1 MRDNNDNFDDLDN
14 IVSNFLFLIVFCNLR
29 SPTPISETI
38 KERTKR
44 YCISHINHKVNT
56 IVKDVMH

>member
-1 MRDNNDNFDDLDN
+1 MRDNNDNFDDIDH
-14 IVSNFLFLIVFCNLR
+14 IVSTFLFLIVFCNLR
-29 SPTPISETI
+29 SPTPTSETI

-44 YCISHINHKVNT
+44 YYISQINYKVNT